1 MLPYFPSLP
10 QRNLLFAESLRE
22 GNRFFPADKSV
33 AAREAIGSWTGF
45 ALRLRLPSGIRFGRS
60 IEPDEIPA
68 DGKRIG
74 GEVTELLEYKPE
86 KLYIRRVEE
95 LLSHKWM
102 PQA

>member
-1 MLPYFPSLP
+1 MQPERP
-10 QRNLLFAESLRE
+10 
-22 GNRFFPADKSV
+22 
-33 AAREAIGSWTGF
+33 IGSWTGF

-86 KLYIRRVEE
+86 KLYI
-95 LLSHKWM
+95 LSLIHI
-102 PQA
+102 

>member
-1 MLPYFPSLP
+1 MLQPERP
-10 QRNLLFAESLRE
+10 
-22 GNRFFPADKSV
+22 
-33 AAREAIGSWTGF
+33 IGSWTGF

-60 IEPDEIPA
+60 IEPDEF
-68 DGKRIG
+68 GKRIG

>member
-1 MLPYFPSLP
+1 MLQPERP
-10 QRNLLFAESLRE
+10 
-22 GNRFFPADKSV
+22 
-33 AAREAIGSWTGF
+33 IGSWTGF
-45 ALRLRLPSGIRFGRS
+45 ALRLRLPSVIRFGRS

>member
-1 MLPYFPSLP
+1 MDGFRASA
-10 QRNLLFAESLRE
+10 QTAER
-22 GNRFFPADKSV
+22 
-33 AAREAIGSWTGF
+33 
-45 ALRLRLPSGIRFGRS
+45 IRFGRS